1 MMELN
6 ETQQEI
12 IQTTAHKSIIVA
24 AAASGKTQTL
34 TARLQYLLDSGVD
47 PESIVAITFT
57 NMAADGLYER
67 VGHIPGLFIGTIHG
81 YANYLLNRAGI
92 STRKT
97 LDDEEFDVLFDMVKE
112 NPRCLKPVEHLLLDE
127 SQDSNEL
134 HFNFILDMVRP
145 AHYMFVGDHRQSIY
159 RFNGARPDILL
170 DLMDEPDVTTFHLN
184 QNYRNGYK
192 ILNYAKRIIQRN
204 GDDYYDDSIA
214 MKVTSGRTIETPY
227 STANLCG
234 AILDNPQFGKWF
246 VLTRTNLQLDA
257 FASSLKKHKIPFDT
271 FKQSQL
277 NKAAL
282 NAKMKEDTVKL
293 LTIHSAKGLE
303 NYRVIVVGANFYNL
317 EERCISYVAATRARD
332 LLIWTTSPKKKYF

>member
-6 ETQQEI
+6 QIQQNIVQADANKI
-12 IQTTAHKSIIVA
+12 IVVA

-34 TARLQYLLDSGVD
+34 TARLQYLLNAGID
-47 PESIVAITFT
+47 PASIVAITFT
-57 NMAADGLYER
+57 NMASDALYER

-81 YANYLLNRAGI
+81 YANYLLSRAGI

-112 NPRCLKPVEHLLLDE
+112 NPHCVRPVEYLLLDE

-134 HFNFILDMVRP
+134 HFNFILNVIRP

-170 DLMDEPDVTTFHLN
+170 DLMEDPDVTTFHLN

-204 GDDYYDDSIA
+204 GTDYYDDSVA
-214 MKVTSGRTIETPY
+214 MKSTSGRTIETPY
-227 STANLCG
+227 SPKNLCHL
-234 AILDNPQFGKWF
+234 ILENPQFEKWF
-246 VLTRTNLQLDA
+246 VLTRTNAQLDN
-257 FASSLKKHKIPFDT
+257 FARALTLNQIPFDT

-303 NYRVIVVGANFYNL
+303 NYRVIVIGANFYNL

-332 LLIWTTSPKKKYF
+332 ILIWTTSAKPKYF

>member
-1 MMELN
+1 MELN

-12 IQTTAHKSIIVA
+12 VQTTAHKSIIVA

-57 NMAADGLYER
+57 NMASESIYER

-81 YANYLLNRAGI
+81 YANYLLSRAGI

-204 GDDYYDDSIA
+204 GDDYYDDSIP

-227 STANLCG
+227 SAINLCG
-234 AILDNPQFGKWF
+234 AIIDNPQFDKWF

-257 FASSLKKHKIPFDT
+257 FASSLKKYEIPFDT

-332 LLIWTTSPKKKYF
+332 MLIWTTSPKKKYF